1 MKTQVSGIECQVSG
15 GRRPFHMAR
24 RLAGRAFTLI
34 EVMVALLI
42 FFMAVFT
49 ILGLI
54 SNTLRNARAL
64 QRKNVDAGMVAA
76 QLSITNRLS
85 EQLEEGDFG
94 EAYPEHNWTS
104 DTYEAGTNGLFQVDI
119 IVQRQGGNN
128 PVESKLSVLL
138 FRPESPQGSLSR
150 GVPR

>member
-1 MKTQVSGIECQVSG
+1 MSG
-15 GRRPFHMAR
+15 GCRFLRWVRRRTA
-24 RLAGRAFTLI
+24 RAFTLI
-34 EVMVALLI
+34 EVMIALLI

-49 ILGLI
+49 ILALL

-64 QRKNVDAGMVAA
+64 QRKHVDSGMVAA

-94 EAYPEHNWTS
+94 DAYPDHNWTS
-104 DTYEAGTNGLFQVDI
+104 DTYEAGSNGLFQVDI
-119 IVQRQGGNN
+119 IVQRRGGNN
-128 PVESKLSVLL
+128 PVESKLSILL

>member
-1 MKTQVSGIECQVSG
+1 MKSQVSGIRCQVSG
-15 GRRPFHMAR
+15 GRRSLRVAR
-24 RLAGRAFTLI
+24 RLTARAFTLI

-49 ILGLI
+49 ILALL

-76 QLSITNRLS
+76 QLSITNRIS

-94 EAYPEHNWTS
+94 DAYPEHNWTS
-104 DTYEAGTNGLFQVDI
+104 DSYEVGTNGLFQVDI

-128 PVESKLSVLL
+128 PVESKMSVLL
-138 FRPESPQGSLSR
+138 FRPESPPGR
-150 GVPR
+150 PR